1 MQQSTFDTL
10 LASNLREAL
19 MEQNQG
25 TLMQQSTCYEYET
38 LLARKLR
45 EADIMQQ
52 STFDLL
58 LGMKLQFTEDAGY
71 LMSDMTNDGR

>member
-10 LASNLREAL
+10 LASNLREAR